1 MDMSEPCEPERRRD
15 PEELARCIES
25 RVRKRT
31 ARPLNTASALVKHLR
46 KGQGLSSA
54 VGLILNDTDVYDL

>member
-25 RVRKRT
+25 K
-31 ARPLNTASALVKHLR
+31 ASAGEVNPLR
-46 KGQGLSSA
+46 F
-54 VGLILNDTDVYDL
+54 NEHN